1 MTWWVALTGGV
12 GLLLLLLLLGVPI
25 FVAFLLL
32 NVTGILVI
40 LGPAGFG
47 MFANS
52 IYATGTISALAAV
65 PLFILMGEI
74 LFRSGAM
81 EVLFDSMDRLVGRI
95 RGRQYVLCILL
106 SAILGALSGAAMAV
120 AGLLG
125 RSLFPTMLNRGY
137 DKHLSAGT
145 ILAGASLDPI
155 IPPSVL
161 AILIA
166 TIAQISTG
174 KLLIA
179 GIVPGLLLT
188 GMFLAFVL
196 IRLRINPKLAP
207 DLAVDLATDL
217 RDRKP
222 RDSVF
227 MALVKMLPSVFIF
240 FLVMGL
246 VMLGVATPTES
257 AATGVFGALVLALG
271 YKRLSWSLIK
281 EALVSAVTVASLLLL
296 VMCCAVMFSQLL
308 TLTGAARKLG
318 ELVVSMNFS
327 PGVMLFLM
335 MLVPFIL
342 FMFLDQV
349 ALMLVLIP
357 IYNPLL
363 KIYGF
368 DEIWFYTLFLVVA
381 TVGGLTPPFG
391 YTLFALKSAAPQ
403 VPMTD
408 IFKSAWPF
416 VWIIVLGIF
425 IMAFF
430 PGIVTWLPN
439 LMSQK

>member
-1 MTWWVALTGGV
+1 MTWWIALTGGV
-12 GLLLLLLLLGVPI
+12 GLLLALLLLGVPI
-25 FVAFLLL
+25 FVAFLIL
-32 NVTGILVI
+32 NVAGILVI

-81 EVLFDSMDRLVGRI
+81 EVLFDSMDRLVGKI

-125 RSLFPTMLNRGY
+125 RSLFPTMLSRGY
-137 DKHLSAGT
+137 DKRLSAGT

-179 GIVPGLLLT
+179 GIVPGIMLT
-188 GMFLAFVL
+188 VMFLAYVM
-196 IRLRINPKLAP
+196 IRLKINPALAP
-207 DLAVDLATDL
+207 DLVVDLA
-217 RDRKP
+217 DRKETG
-222 RDSVF
+222 SAIV
-227 MALVKMLPSVFIF
+227 ALLNMLPSALIF

-257 AATGVFGALVLALG
+257 AATGVFGSLLLAAG
-271 YKRLSWSLIK
+271 YKRLSWSLVK
-281 EALVSAVTVASLLLL
+281 EAVMSAVTVASLLLL
-296 VMCCAVMFSQLL
+296 IMCCAVMFSQLL

-318 ELVVSMNFS
+318 EIVVDLNLSAAL
-327 PGVMLFLM
+327 MLFLM
-335 MLVPFIL
+335 MAVPFVL

-363 KIYGF
+363 KVYGF

-403 VPMTD
+403 VAMSD
-408 IFKSAWPF
+408 IFKASWPF
-416 VWIIVLGIF
+416 VWIIMLGLL
-425 IMAFF
+425 IMALY
-430 PGIVTWLPN
+430 PPLVTYLPN
-439 LMSQK
+439 LMSKS

>member
-12 GLLLLLLLLGVPI
+12 GLLLFLLLLGVPI
-25 FVAFLLL
+25 FVAFLIL

-40 LGPAGFG
+40 LGPSGFG

-125 RSLFPTMLNRGY
+125 RSLFPTMLGRGY
-137 DKHLSAGT
+137 DKHMSAGT

-188 GMFLAFVL
+188 LMFLGYTL
-196 IRLRINPKLAP
+196 IRLRINPSLAP
-207 DLAVDLATDL
+207 DIAADAVD
-217 RDRKP
+217 RRNQ
-222 RDSVF
+222 DSVL
-227 MALVKMLPSVFIF
+227 MALGKMLPSVFIF

-257 AATGVFGALVLALG
+257 AATGVFGALVLAYG
-271 YKRLSWSLIK
+271 YKRLSWQLIK
-281 EALVSAVTVASLLLL
+281 EALISAVTVASLLLL

-318 ELVVSMNFS
+318 EIVVELKLS
-327 PGVMLFLM
+327 GALMLFVM

-363 KIYGF
+363 KVYGF
-368 DEIWFYTLFLVVA
+368 DEIWFYTLFLVTA

-391 YTLFALKSAAPQ
+391 YTLFALKSAAPT

-408 IFKSAWPF
+408 IFKAAWPF

-430 PGIVTWLPN
+430 PGIVTFLPN
-439 LMSQK
+439 LMTKNL

>member
-1 MTWWVALTGGV
+1 MTWWVALSAGL
-12 GLLLLLLLLGVPI
+12 GLLLALLLLGVPI
-25 FVAFLLL
+25 FVAFLIL
-32 NVTGILVI
+32 NVIGILAI
-40 LGPAGFG
+40 LGPSGFG

-52 IYATGTISALAAV
+52 IFSTGTLNALAAV

-81 EVLFDSMDRLVGRI
+81 EVLLDSMDRLVGRI

-125 RSLFPTMLNRGY
+125 RSLFPTMLKRGY

-179 GIVPGLLLT
+179 GIVPGILLT
-188 GMFLAFVL
+188 VMFLIYVF
-196 IRLRINPKLAP
+196 IRLRLNPSLAP
-207 DLAVDLATDL
+207 DIDADEA
-217 RDRKP
+217 DRKAGG
-222 RDSVF
+222 SAL
-227 MALVKMLPSVFIF
+227 MALARMVPSLFIF

-257 AATGVFGALVLALG
+257 AATGVIGSLILAYG
-271 YKRLSWSLIK
+271 YKRLSWRLITDG
-281 EALVSAVTVASLLLL
+281 LTSAVAIASLLLL

-308 TLTGAARKLG
+308 TLTGAARNLG
-318 ELVVSMNFS
+318 EWVVELKLSAA
-327 PGVMLFLM
+327 VMLFVM
-335 MLVPFIL
+335 MMVPFVL

-357 IYNPLL
+357 IYKPLL
-363 KIYGF
+363 VVYGF

-391 YTLFALKSAAPQ
+391 YTLFALKSAAPAS
-403 VPMTD
+403 VSMND
-408 IFKSAWPF
+408 IFKSSWPF
-416 VWIIVLGIF
+416 VWIIMLGLLL
-425 IMAFF
+425 MALF
-430 PGIVTWLPN
+430 PPLVTWLPN
-439 LMSQK
+439 LMSR